1 MPSIFVWKADEPTT
15 SKKQIRYYSGSN
27 WALEDNDYSS
37 KSYMF
42 LEQIVIPGFNDSVIT
57 FHTKLMPQDWTGSEL
72 LEVTN
77 LSYEQIKSD
86 NYGIL
91 EKLGDWMRFTS
102 KNEIKFDSES
112 LQNELLNIKKWMTEK
127 KYATESEAYKSEAHK
142 SEAHKSEA
150 HKSEAHKSE
159 APRQNKFVQKPIH
172 HHHQHNSPH
181 HLSSENVQLNFQEF
195 LIKYNMPLP
204 TPESLI
210 SISTSSKSSTYN
222 NGYYKKGNTNMG
234 KPYSNNRYH
243 NTK

>member
-1 MPSIFVWKADEPTT
+1 MPSIFVWKADEPNT
-15 SKKQIRYYSGSN
+15 SKKQIKYYSGSN

-77 LSYEQIKSD
+77 ISYEQIKSD
-86 NYGIL
+86 NYGTL

-102 KNEIKFDSES
+102 KNEIEFNSES
-112 LQNELLNIKKWMTEK
+112 LQNELLHIKKWMT
-127 KYATESEAYKSEAHK
+127 TK

-159 APRQNKFVQKPIH
+159 APRQNKFVQKPVDH
-172 HHHQHNSPH
+172 RRQHNSPH
-181 HLSSENVQLNFQEF
+181 HLSSEKVQLNFQEF
-195 LIKYNMPLP
+195 LIKYSLNSP
-204 TPESLI
+204 TS
-210 SISTSSKSSTYN
+210 YN
-222 NGYYKKGNTNMG
+222 NGYHKKSNINMG
-234 KPYSNNRYH
+234 KPYSNNSYR
-243 NTK
+243 NSK

>member
-1 MPSIFVWKADEPTT
+1 MPSIFVWKADEPNT
-15 SKKQIRYYSGSN
+15 SKKQIKYYSGSN

-77 LSYEQIKSD
+77 ISYEQIKSD
-86 NYGIL
+86 NYGTL

-102 KNEIKFDSES
+102 KNEIEFNSES
-112 LQNELLNIKKWMTEK
+112 LQNELLHIKKWMT
-127 KYATESEAYKSEAHK
+127 TK

-159 APRQNKFVQKPIH
+159 APRQNKFVQKPVDH
-172 HHHQHNSPH
+172 RRQHNSPH
-181 HLSSENVQLNFQEF
+181 HLSSEKVQLNFQEF
-195 LIKYNMPLP
+195 LIKYSLP
-204 TPESLI
+204 IPKTESLV
-210 SISTSSKSSTYN
+210 SISTSLNSPTSYN
-222 NGYYKKGNTNMG
+222 NGYHKKSNINMG
-234 KPYSNNRYH
+234 KPYSNNSYR
-243 NTK
+243 NSK

>member
-77 LSYEQIKSD
+77 ISYEQIKSD
-86 NYGIL
+86 NYGTL

-102 KNEIKFDSES
+102 KNEIEFNSES
-112 LQNELLNIKKWMTEK
+112 LQNELLCIKKWITE
-127 KYATESEAYKSEAHK
+127 
-142 SEAHKSEA
+142 
-150 HKSEAHKSE
+150 SE
-159 APRQNKFVQKPIH
+159 APRQNKFVQKPVH
-172 HHHQHNSPH
+172 HRQHNSPH

-195 LIKYNMPLP
+195 LIKYNIPLP
-204 TPESLI
+204 TPESLT
-210 SISTSSKSSTYN
+210 SISTSSKSSTSYN
-222 NGYYKKGNTNMG
+222 NGYYKKSNTNMG

>member
-1 MPSIFVWKADEPTT
+1 MPSIFVWKADEPNT
-15 SKKQIRYYSGSN
+15 SKKQIKYYSGSN

-77 LSYEQIKSD
+77 ISYEQIKSD
-86 NYGIL
+86 NYGTL

-102 KNEIKFDSES
+102 KNEIEFNSES
-112 LQNELLNIKKWMTEK
+112 LQNELLYIKKWITE
-127 KYATESEAYKSEAHK
+127 
-142 SEAHKSEA
+142 
-150 HKSEAHKSE
+150 SE

>member
-1 MPSIFVWKADEPTT
+1 MPSIFVWKADEPTI

-77 LSYEQIKSD
+77 VSYEQIKSD
-86 NYGIL
+86 NYGTL

-112 LQNELLNIKKWMTEK
+112 LQNELLHIKKWMTEK
-127 KYATESEAYKSEAHK
+127 RYATECEAHK

-150 HKSEAHKSE
+150 HKSEAH
-159 APRQNKFVQKPIH
+159 RQNKFVQKPVNYR
-172 HHHQHNSPH
+172 QHNSPQ
-181 HLSSENVQLNFQEF
+181 HLSSENVQLNFKNF

-234 KPYSNNRYH
+234 KPNSNNRYH